1 MGLTKA
7 TITVL
12 DKTLQPRQPKQVF
25 TVHFNPEEYTVNKD
39 NNFASQ
45 GVPGLSGP
53 LLQFVNGNQR
63 TLEMELLFDTWDRAG
78 MPKKDV
84 RTLTS
89 GIVKL
94 MDIDPELHAPPV
106 LLVSWA
112 SLSFCCV
119 LVRVSQKFLM
129 FDNDGQP
136 VRARLTV
143 TFNEFIDPER
153 EAKKIS
159 RQTAD
164 FTKQHEVAP
173 GETLPG
179 IASRRYHDPTA
190 WRPIALANAIADPRA
205 LVPGQL
211 LRIPSLPFVD
221 PETGERVQ

>member
-12 DKTLQPRQPKQVF
+12 DKTLRPKEPKQTF
-25 TVHFNPEEYTVNKD
+25 TVFFNPEEYTVNKD
-39 NNFASQ
+39 INFASQ

-53 LLQFVNGNQR
+53 LLQFVHGNMR
-63 TLEMELLFDTWDRAG
+63 TLEMELLFDTWDRTG
-78 MPKKDV
+78 TPKKDV
-84 RTLTS
+84 RTLTD

-94 MDIDPELHAPPV
+94 MEIDPELHAPPV

-119 LVRVSQKFLM
+119 LARVSQKFIM

-143 TFNEFIDPER
+143 TFNEFVDPER

-164 FTKQHEVAP
+164 FTKQHEVTA
-173 GETLPG
+173 GETLPA
-179 IASRRYHDPTA
+179 IAARRYDDPTA
-190 WRPIALANAIADPRA
+190 WRPIALANGISDPRA

-221 PETGERVQ
+221 PGTGEPVQ